1 LERKPE
7 SKTGE
12 AGMLDQANRWRPV
25 TSEYQEELVP
35 SKRRTLRDRFLRRRA
50 AGNAKAAP
58 AELEVPAG
66 VLGVTCFYLLNAG
79 AYFVS
84 GSILLSFPISAL
96 AFALTR
102 HAHLIVP
109 FPVRPLENV
118 PFSNLLA
125 ESLFIM
131 AVVSAGVA
139 VLWMTRSTAARWVTI
154 LYAVAWLVRN
164 ALYLFPRNFG
174 AHLAILSGDAR
185 GLLLLDSFAEALIF
199 LYLLF
204 YLGKQS
210 KDPKLKS

>member
-1 LERKPE
+1 MKICIL
-7 SKTGE
+7 G
-12 AGMLDQANRWRPV
+12 
-25 TSEYQEELVP
+25 
-35 SKRRTLRDRFLRRRA
+35 
-50 AGNAKAAP
+50 
-58 AELEVPAG
+58 AG

-84 GSILLSFPISAL
+84 GSVLLSFPLSAL
-96 AFALTR
+96 AFALAR

-118 PFSNLLA
+118 PFINLLA

-131 AVVSAGVA
+131 AVVSAAVA

-164 ALYLFPRNFG
+164 ALYLFPRSFG
-174 AHLAILSGDAR
+174 APLPALSGDAR
-185 GLLLLDSFAEALIF
+185 GLLLLDSFAEGLIC

-204 YLGKQS
+204 YFGRKPS
-210 KDPKLKS
+210 DPKLKS